1 MYLHNLKLWNF
12 RKYSTSDGSKEI
24 VKGNEGLNVIFNES
38 LNVLIGENDSGKTA
52 IIDSI
57 KLVLRTKSL
66 DSLWLEDRDFY
77 EDETNRRSDQLKIEC
92 VFKGFT
98 NEEAGSFIDWIGLDN
113 EKEFELIVWLTANR
127 KDQTIYSKLKSG
139 HDDEGIVLDGEA
151 REHLKTI
158 YLKPLRDALAELT
171 PGYRS
176 RLAQILK
183 GHSIFKDKKDSTGNR
198 IEHKLEEKVKI
209 ANAQVSSYF
218 DISEDETN
226 PNFEGKKITKEIK
239 KYLDAFS
246 FNDVFNNP
254 EFFMSKG
261 ELNEILKKL
270 SLIIETNKSGL
281 GSLNK
286 LYMAAEFLLLNQSDG
301 RGLKLALIE
310 EIEAHLHPQ
319 AQLQVIKALQEKDTY
334 DGQLILTTHSTTLTS
349 KVQLEHLILCKDKSV
364 YPMKKGMTM
373 LAEGDYSFLERFL
386 DDTKANLFFARG
398 VLFVEGDAENLL
410 LPTIAKIIGRPLYK
424 YGVSIVNVGS
434 IAFLRYSKIFER
446 KDGEELNIPVSIIT
460 DLDIPAIEYYN
471 DPDTEKEKMIFCLNN
486 QNIEK
491 FKSITK
497 DVDFDKM
504 LGVYPSINSFFNAI
518 QLNKTVK
525 RFTAGIRK
533 SLEDEI
539 KNHKQKIDVNTIIEL
554 KTKIHSV
561 KTKKYTSG
569 KTLGYVSNHWT
580 LEYDIALSEIREVL
594 YLSILESNRL
604 SQDNNISLS
613 EEDTTELK
621 LESEMFFK
629 TNKIMSKE
637 ELAYLIFKP
646 LNNGNV
652 SKASV
657 AQRLAYNLEKGS
669 YKQEILRS
677 PELNYLREAIY
688 NVTKAL

>member
-1 MYLHNLKLWNF
+1 MYLYALKLWNF
-12 RKYSTSDGSKEI
+12 RKYSTSDGAKEI
-24 VKGNEGLNVIFNES
+24 TKSNEGLRVEFNDS
-38 LNVLIGENDSGKTA
+38 LNILIGENDSGKTA
-52 IIDSI
+52 IVDSI
-57 KLVLRTKSL
+57 KYVLRTKSL
-66 DSLWLEDRDFY
+66 DPLRLEDKDFY
-77 EDETNRRSDQLKIEC
+77 EDETGIRREELKIEC

-98 NEEAGSFIDWIGLDN
+98 NEEAGSFIDWIGLDDK
-113 EKEFELIVWLTANR
+113 KEFELIVWLTANR
-127 KDQTIYSKLKSG
+127 KDQVIYSKVKSG
-139 HDDEGIVLDGEA
+139 HDEEGIMLDGEA
-151 REHLKTI
+151 KEHLKTI

-183 GHSIFKDKKDSTGNR
+183 GHSIFKDIKDFLGNR
-198 IEHKLEEKVKI
+198 VEHKLEEKVKI
-209 ANAQVSSYF
+209 ANTQISSYF
-218 DISEDETN
+218 DISQDEN
-226 PNFEGKKITKEIK
+226 DPNYEGKKITKQIK

-246 FNDVFNNP
+246 FNDVINKP
-254 EFFMSKG
+254 EFFISKG

-319 AQLQVIKALQEKDTY
+319 AQLQVIQALQGKDTY

-349 KVQLEHLILCKDKSV
+349 KVKLEHLILCKDKSV
-364 YPMKKGMTM
+364 YPMKKGMTK
-373 LAEGDYSFLERFL
+373 LEEGDYLFLERFL

-410 LPTIAKIIGRPLYK
+410 LPTIAKIIDRPLYK

-434 IAFLRYSKIFER
+434 IAFLRYSKIFDR
-446 KDGEELNIPVSIIT
+446 KDGNELNIPVSIIT

-471 DPDTEKEKMIFCLNN
+471 DPDIKEEKMVFSLNSE
-486 QNIEK
+486 NIEK
-491 FKSITK
+491 FKSITE

-504 LGVYPSINSFFNAI
+504 LGVYSSINSFFNAI
-518 QLNKTVK
+518 QLNKKVS
-525 RFTAGIRK
+525 RFAGGIRK
-533 SLEDEI
+533 SIEEEI
-539 KNHKQKIDVNTIIEL
+539 RIHKQKIDKDAIIDL
-554 KTKIHSV
+554 KTKIHTI

-569 KTLGYVSNHWT
+569 KIVGFISDHWT

-594 YLSILESNRL
+594 YLSIIESNRI
-604 SQDNNISLS
+604 SQDNKLSLS
-613 EEDTTELK
+613 EEDILELK
-621 LESEMFFK
+621 LESELFFESHK
-629 TNKIMSKE
+629 TKSRE

-646 LNNGNV
+646 LNDGNV
-652 SKASV
+652 SKAIV

-669 YKQEILRS
+669 YKEEILKS
-677 PELNYLREAIY
+677 PELSYLRNAIY
-688 NVTKAL
+688 NVTKPL

>member
-1 MYLHNLKLWNF
+1 MFLHTLKLWNF
-12 RKYSTSDGSKEI
+12 RKYSTSDGNKEI
-24 VKGNEGLNVIFNES
+24 SKFNEGLKVEFNES

-57 KLVLRTKSL
+57 KLVLRTKSM

-77 EDETNRRSDQLKIEC
+77 EDETNGRSDQLKIEC
-92 VFKGFT
+92 IFKGFT

-183 GHSIFKDKKDSTGNR
+183 GHSIFKDKKDSSGNR

-209 ANAQVSSYF
+209 ANTQVSSYF
-218 DISEDETN
+218 DISKDETN
-226 PNFEGKKITKEIK
+226 PDFEGKKITKEIK

-246 FNDVFNNP
+246 FNDVINNP

-301 RGLKLALIE
+301 RGLKLTLIE

-319 AQLQVIKALQEKDTY
+319 AQLQVIKALQGKDTY

-349 KVQLEHLILCKDKSV
+349 KVQLEHLILCKDNSV

-373 LAEGDYSFLERFL
+373 LEEGDYLFLERFL

-410 LPTIAKIIGRPLYK
+410 LPTIAKIIDRPLYK

-434 IAFLRYSKIFER
+434 IAFLRYSKIFDR
-446 KDGEELNIPVSIIT
+446 KGGKELNIPVSIIT

-471 DPDTEKEKMIFCLNN
+471 DSDTEKEKIIFSLND
-486 QNIEK
+486 QNIAK
-491 FKSITK
+491 FKSITI

-504 LGVYPSINSFFNAI
+504 LGIYYSINSFFNAV
-518 QLNKTVK
+518 QLNKKVS

-539 KNHKQKIDVNTIIEL
+539 KKHEQKIDSAAIIKL
-554 KTKIHSV
+554 KAKIHSV
-561 KTKKYTSG
+561 KTAKYTSG

-594 YLSILESNRL
+594 YISILESNRI
-604 SQDNNISLS
+604 SQDNNLSLS
-613 EEDTTELK
+613 EEDIAELE
-621 LESEMFFK
+621 LESKLFFEENK
-629 TNKIMSKE
+629 TKSKE
-637 ELAYLIFKP
+637 ELGYLIFKP
-646 LNNGNV
+646 LNDGKV
-652 SKASV
+652 SKAIV

-669 YKQEILRS
+669 YKEEILKS
-677 PELNYLREAIY
+677 PELSYLRNAIY